1 MRSFNHMQEMSPVDK
16 PASGTEWYLEGSLD
30 GATSPTRFRLKDFPV
45 RIGRR
50 GNLDIVLLGSDVSS
64 LHAEIFERDE
74 RLWVR
79 DMGST
84 NGTRLNQ
91 VLLTDAALLDDGDIL
106 HFASL
111 EFVLERSGD
120 ATPLPQPT
128 AMLPARSG
136 RLVQGARSQ
145 AVTLRQMIDRAQA
158 QVLFQPIVKLSDS
171 TRPAFEVL
179 GRGNHGGLPQS
190 PGPLFEI
197 AQSAGLAAPLSALFR
212 RTGAAAAAELHG
224 SPCIFFNSHPDE
236 VTEPGFI
243 PALEAMR
250 EQYAALAFA
259 LEVHETT
266 VTDPRSMIELRAA
279 LTALDI
285 GLAFDDFGAGQSR
298 LLELAESPPD
308 YLKFDI
314 HLIRG
319 IHNAPASRQSMVQ
332 NLVSIVRDM
341 GVYCLAEGIE
351 CAEELQTCVQMGFE
365 YGQGYLL
372 GRPQPARTWQSAS
385 S

>member
-1 MRSFNHMQEMSPVDK
+1 MRSFSHIQEMSPVDK
-16 PASGTEWYLEGSLD
+16 SPSGTGWYLEGSVD
-30 GATSPTRFRLKDFPV
+30 GAASPTRFRLTEFPI

-50 GNLDIVLLGSDVSS
+50 ASLDIVLLGSEVSS
-64 LHAEIFERDE
+64 LHAEIFERDG

-79 DMGST
+79 DMGSM

-91 VLLTDAALLDDGDIL
+91 ELLADAALLSDDDIL

-111 EFVLERSGD
+111 EFVLERVGEE
-120 ATPLPQPT
+120 APLERPT
-128 AMLPARSG
+128 ALLAPRSG

-145 AVTLRQMIDRAQA
+145 AVTLRQMIDSARV
-158 QVLFQPIVKLSDS
+158 QVVFQPIVKLSDG
-171 TRPAFEVL
+171 TQPAFEVL
-179 GRGNHGGLPQS
+179 GRGAHGGLPQS

-212 RTGAAAAAELHG
+212 QAGAAAAVGLAG
-224 SPCIFFNSHPDE
+224 APGIFFNTHPSE
-236 VTEPGFI
+236 VIQPGFL
-243 PALEAMR
+243 ASLEAMG
-250 EQYAALAFA
+250 EQHPSLSAV

-266 VTDPRSMIELRAA
+266 VTDPRSMRELRAA
-279 LTALDI
+279 LTALGI

-314 HLIRG
+314 HLIHD
-319 IHNAPASRQSMVQ
+319 IHNAPASRQSMVE

-351 CAEELQTCVQMGFE
+351 CQEELDTCVQMGFE
-365 YGQGYLL
+365 FGQGYLL
-372 GRPQPARTWQSAS
+372 GRPQPAQAWQSTDE
-385 S
+385 